1 MSISITIR
9 NAAILFVAAM
19 LALAG
24 VAEAESA
31 HVSSPV
37 VVHMGDCC

>member
-1 MSISITIR
+1 MSISITVR
-9 NAAILFVAAM
+9 KAAVLFVAAM
-19 LALAG
+19 LGLSGLA
-24 VAEAESA
+24 AAESA